1 MAALLRQLV
10 KAGARLEE
18 ESDNAGTVLH
28 FAASQNSASAVEA
41 LIALGADPN
50 ARGPDGITPLETAL
64 RYHHADAALA
74 LLTYVTQPCLRTHLD
89 THTSTCSAH
98 TNRHTHAHT
107 RTQTHDTRAIQH

>member
-74 LLTYVTQPCLRTHLD
+74 LLTYVTHVTHPV
-89 THTSTCSAH
+89 SAH
-98 TNRHTHAHT
+98 THLGTHK
-107 RTQTHDTRAIQH
+107 DV